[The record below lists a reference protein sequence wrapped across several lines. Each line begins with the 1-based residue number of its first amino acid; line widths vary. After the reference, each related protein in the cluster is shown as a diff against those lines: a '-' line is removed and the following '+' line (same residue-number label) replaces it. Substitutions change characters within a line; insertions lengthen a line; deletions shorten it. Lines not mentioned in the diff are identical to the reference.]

1 MSSVAVDLDAVLGDT
16 RPLWRDWV
24 DDVSRRSRVEL
35 SLPDDRIAA
44 ARELDA
50 RVGNWRALLER
61 FAQERAPVHLRPR
74 GETNAALRRLRADGV
89 RVGVVTDAP
98 VELAQVALAQVGAA
112 RSVEIVGTLEQVRDA
127 LGRDAVV
134 IGSRAELLALVP
146 TMGT

>member
-1 MSSVAVDLDAVLGDT
+1 LALVCRASVPSAPVKAVAVDLDAVLGDT

-24 DDVSRRSRVEL
+24 DDVARRSRVEL
-35 SLPDDRIAA
+35 TLSDDRIEA

-98 VELAQVALAQVGAA
+98 LELAHVALAQLGAA
-112 RSVEIVGTLEQVRDA
+112 RSVEVVGTLAQVR
-127 LGRDAVV
+127 
-134 IGSRAELLALVP
+134 
-146 TMGT
+146 